1 MERGCRVSGARK
13 FLAGRSFSADHSR
26 LFAFIRGSSYS
37 VALSLHALWDGY
49 LHGDSTRPLTWFLR
63 KVTAV
68 DVGESSGG
76 ERRLLR
82 RRALRC
88 KPVITFALWQRPL
101 VLVQSFEVHADLLR
115 LGSVT

>member
-1 MERGCRVSGARK
+1 
-13 FLAGRSFSADHSR
+13 
-26 LFAFIRGSSYS
+26 
-37 VALSLHALWDGY
+37 LHALWDGY

-68 DVGESSGG
+68 EVGESSGD

-101 VLVQSFEVHADLLR
+101 VLVQSFEVHADPLR